1 MDKISVIAPVYN
13 VEPYLRKALDSIINQ
28 TYKNLEIILVDDGS
42 PDNCG
47 KICDE
52 YALKDNRIKVLH
64 IKNGGPAVARN
75 TGLDIATGD
84 FIGFIDPDDYFELDM
99 YEILH
104 NAITRTKAGLAVCNW
119 YKGTENNWEKYSL
132 FPSKEIL
139 TPNEAFEAFYNC
151 MYVWN
156 KLYRKEVVGN
166 LRQIETYAQDVYY
179 TFTTLTRRD
188 KVVCV
193 DKCLCYY
200 RMNPTSRQ
208 HTKKFKKNFLEFL
221 KVSDMEMEYAETN
234 KLLNLKDKLYNFRM
248 NKTFLWVKFIALEDK
263 PDTESAKL
271 LLEDLKKNGFS
282 FFKTK
287 MSFKRRCFIF
297 LCFINFNLVSFFYK
311 LMLKF
316 KNKNRTQ

>member
-1 MDKISVIAPVYN
+1 MDKISVIVPIYN
-13 VEPYLRKALDSIINQ
+13 VEPYIRQSLDSIINQ

-64 IKNGGPAVARN
+64 IKNSGPAVARN
-75 TGLDIATGD
+75 AGLDIATGD

-99 YEILH
+99 YETLY
-104 NAITRTKAGLAVCNW
+104 NAITKTNAGLVVCNW
-119 YKGTENNWEKYSL
+119 CEGYENNWKKNTD
-132 FPSKEIL
+132 FPDKEIL
-139 TPNEAFEAFYNC
+139 TSNEAFEAFYNH
-151 MYVWN
+151 MFVWN

-179 TFTTLTRRD
+179 TFNTFKRIE
-188 KVVCV
+188 KVVCIN
-193 DKCLCYY
+193 KCLCYY

-221 KVSDMEMEYAETN
+221 KVSDMEMEYAQEQGLFELRN
-234 KLLNLKDKLYNFRM
+234 KLYRFRLYIV
-248 NKTFLWVKFIALEDK
+248 TQWLTFIALEEKTDI
-263 PDTESAKL
+263 ESVKA
-271 LLEDLKKNGFS
+271 LLEDLKKNNFS

-287 MSFKRRCFIF
+287 MSLKAKLFIITCFF
-297 LCFINFNLVSFFYK
+297 NFNLARKIFK
-311 LMLKF
+311 LRKKF
-316 KNKNRTQ
+316 KKS

>member
-13 VEPYLRKALDSIINQ
+13 VEPYIRKALDSIINQ

-75 TGLDIATGD
+75 AGLDIATGD

-99 YEILH
+99 YETLY
-104 NAITRTKAGLAVCNW
+104 NAITKTNAGLVVCNW
-119 YKGTENNWEKYSL
+119 YEGYENNWKKNTD
-132 FPSKEIL
+132 FPDKEIL
-139 TPNEAFEAFYNC
+139 TSNEAFEAFYNH
-151 MYVWN
+151 MFVWN

-179 TFTTLTRRD
+179 TLNTFKRIE
-188 KVVCV
+188 KVVCIN
-193 DKCLCYY
+193 KCLCYY

-221 KVSDMEMEYAETN
+221 KVSDMEMEYAQEKGLFDLKN
-234 KLLNLKDKLYNFRM
+234 KLYKFRLYIVT
-248 NKTFLWVKFIALEDK
+248 KWLSFIIVEEK
-263 PDTESAKL
+263 PDIESAKAL
-271 LLEDLKKNGFS
+271 LKDLKKNKFS
-282 FFKTK
+282 LFKTK
-287 MSFKRRCFIF
+287 MSLKAKLFIIACFF
-297 LCFINFNLVSFFYK
+297 NFNLVSKIYK
-311 LMLKF
+311 LRKKF
-316 KNKNRTQ
+316 KKS